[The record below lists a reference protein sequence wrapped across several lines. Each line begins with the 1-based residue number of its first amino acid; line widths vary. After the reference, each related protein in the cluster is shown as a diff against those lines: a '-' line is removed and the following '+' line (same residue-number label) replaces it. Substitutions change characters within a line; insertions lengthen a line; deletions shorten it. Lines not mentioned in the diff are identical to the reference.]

1 MLIVFSYK
9 KNAFLTL
16 KVRNRI
22 NFKRKIREIE
32 TIMFFLLTKGF
43 FFVLF
48 KVEWDIKPVSVNSLF
63 VIGQKTLI
71 KC

>member
-1 MLIVFSYK
+1 
-9 KNAFLTL
+9 
-16 KVRNRI
+16 
-22 NFKRKIREIE
+22 
-32 TIMFFLLTKGF
+32 MFFLLTNGF

-48 KVEWDIKPVSVNSLF
+48 KVEWDIKSVTINSLF